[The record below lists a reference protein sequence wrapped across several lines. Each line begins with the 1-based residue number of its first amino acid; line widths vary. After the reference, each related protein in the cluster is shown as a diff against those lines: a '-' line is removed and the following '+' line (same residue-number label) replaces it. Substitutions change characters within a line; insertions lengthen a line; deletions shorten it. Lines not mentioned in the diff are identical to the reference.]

1 MCFDK
6 TLEKNI
12 GNLLFHAKTGHQFL
26 SVSFQFLP
34 KNFIFVFMFIDG
46 DVIANVLTISLEN
59 AKLKVTRA
67 SLKNN
72 QYELIAN
79 RRHFSNNEKI
89 FQT

>member
-1 MCFDK
+1 
-6 TLEKNI
+6 
-12 GNLLFHAKTGHQFL
+12 
-26 SVSFQFLP
+26 
-34 KNFIFVFMFIDG
+34 MFIDG